1 MMIIGEKINGTR
13 KQVGVAI
20 RDRDATLIEKLA
32 LEQVEAGAQ
41 YLDVNA
47 GTGPEREADDLVWLV
62 RTVQQAVAVPLCLDS
77 PNATTLKL
85 AIRAVDQQPMINSI
99 SGEPERLEQVLPLV
113 AKHQCE
119 VIVLALDDNGIPQTV
134 DDRLKII
141 DRLVN
146 ATRESGISDGKLYID
161 PLIMAISTNDDAGI
175 IACETM
181 RRVRQQYPEVHIT
194 GGLSNMSFGSP
205 MRKYLNQAFLV
216 LALEAGMD
224 SAIMDPSSPGMAPLL
239 LAAEAVL
246 GRDRFCNKYNRAFRA
261 GKLSFGQ

>member
-20 RDRDATLIEKLA
+20 RERDAALVEKLA
-32 LEQVEAGAQ
+32 REQVKAGAQ

-47 GTGPEREADDLVWLV
+47 GTEPEREADDLVWLV
-62 RTVQQAVAVPLCLDS
+62 QVVQQAVEVPLCLDS

-85 AIRAVDQQPMINSI
+85 AITAVDRQPMINSI

-113 AKHQCE
+113 ADHQCP
-119 VIVLALDDNGIPQTV
+119 VIVLALDDNGIPKTV
-134 DDRLKII
+134 DERLNII

-146 ATRESGISDGKLYID
+146 ATRDSGVSDEKLYID
-161 PLIMAISTNDDAGI
+161 PLIMAISTADDAGI

-181 RRVRQQYPEVHIT
+181 RRIRQQYPDAHIT

-205 MRKYLNQAFLV
+205 MRKYINQAFLV
-216 LALEAGMD
+216 LAIEAGMD
-224 SAIMDPSSPGMAPLL
+224 AAMMDPSAPGMVPLL

-261 GKLSFGQ
+261 GKLGLV